1 MANKSLRILY
11 IHGFASRFDCASE
24 KVIALSKLG
33 EVVGVN
39 VDYVLGPERV
49 LAEIDKVI
57 TNIDLV
63 VGTSMGG
70 WAAAVVGGLYKL
82 PFVSINPAVMP
93 NESLKKYLGAGETF
107 FGQPFTLL
115 ESVVDSYSPY
125 AMAHHGLV
133 LLDLADEVID
143 ATDTMAKLAP
153 LMHIASFPGGNHRFA
168 HMTESI
174 GLIANYYSEIGINNL
189 TRK

>member
-1 MANKSLRILY
+1 MSNKSLRILY
-11 IHGFASRFDCASE
+11 IHGFASRFDRASE

-33 EVVGVN
+33 DVVGVN

-57 TNIDLV
+57 KNIDLV

-70 WAAAVVGGLYKL
+70 WTAAVVGGLYKL
-82 PFVSINPAVMP
+82 PFVSINPAIMP
-93 NESLKKYLGAGETF
+93 NKSLKKYLGVGETF

-153 LMHIASFPGGNHRFA
+153 VMHIASFPGGNHRFS

-189 TRK
+189 IRK